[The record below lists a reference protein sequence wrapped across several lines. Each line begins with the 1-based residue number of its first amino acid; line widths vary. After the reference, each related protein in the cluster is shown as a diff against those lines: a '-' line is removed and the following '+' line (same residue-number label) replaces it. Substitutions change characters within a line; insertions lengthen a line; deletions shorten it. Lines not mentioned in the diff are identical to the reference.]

1 MAFCTRGP
9 RIFQNLM
16 HVYIHINMK
25 IYVFDEVL
33 DPTRII
39 DCIYSNIIFSDT
51 ISEQFSVEK
60 SYTLRVT
67 LGQGSWDGEGRPWTE
82 ADAGR

>member
-25 IYVFDEVL
+25 IYVFDELL